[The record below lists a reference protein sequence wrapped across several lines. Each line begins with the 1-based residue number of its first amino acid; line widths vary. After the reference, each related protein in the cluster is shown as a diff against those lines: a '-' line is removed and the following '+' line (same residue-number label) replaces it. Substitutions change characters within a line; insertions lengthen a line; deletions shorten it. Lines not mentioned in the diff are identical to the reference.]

1 MANVERDK
9 RSLSKQSI
17 PCRGI
22 IILILRLGL
31 SGLFIYASLS
41 KIRDPIRFKNIVVN
55 YEVLPYW
62 MVNITAAVLP
72 WLEFW
77 TGALLLIGILVRA
90 CIVIQGSLLVLFIL
104 VTGLNIA
111 RGMEFYCG
119 CFAED
124 TIAGGI
130 SYWHIMF
137 NVFWLLMAGALFILE
152 RRRVS
157 HRFLFTHNA
166 AR

>member
-1 MANVERDK
+1 MDSWTAFNLKIDK
-9 RSLSKQSI
+9 KFIFL
-17 PCRGI
+17 
-22 IILILRLGL
+22 LRLCLG
-31 SGLFIYASLS
+31 GLFVYASFG
-41 KIRDPIRFKNIVVN
+41 KIRDPLRFKNIVAT

-77 TGALLLIGILVRA
+77 TGILVWTGIFVRA
-90 CIVIQGSLLVLFIL
+90 CIVIQGSLLVLFSL

-124 TIAGGI
+124 VIASGL

-137 NVFWLLMAGALFILE
+137 NVFWLLITIALFILE

-157 HRFLFTHNA
+157 HRFLFRSNTT
-166 AR
+166 R

>member
-1 MANVERDK
+1 MANVEKDRASH
-9 RSLSKQSI
+9 RKQSI
-17 PCRGI
+17 PHRGI
-22 IILILRLGL
+22 IIFLLRLCLG
-31 SGLFIYASLS
+31 GLFIYASLS
-41 KIRDPIRFKNIVVN
+41 KIRDPLRFKNIVAT

-77 TGALLLIGILVRA
+77 TGVLVLMGILVRG
-90 CIVIQGSLLVLFIL
+90 CIVMQGSLLVLFIL

-119 CFAED
+119 CFTED
-124 TIAGGI
+124 TIASGI

-137 NVFWLLMAGALFILE
+137 NMLWLLMAGALFILE
-152 RRRVS
+152 RRRFS
-157 HRFLFTHNA
+157 HRFLFTHNT

>member
-1 MANVERDK
+1 MANVEKDK
-9 RSLSKQSI
+9 RSLSKQLI
-17 PCRGI
+17 PCHGI
-22 IILILRLGL
+22 IALILRLGL
-31 SGLFIYASLS
+31 GGLFIYASLS
-41 KIRDPIRFKNIVVN
+41 KIRDPLRFKNIVAT

-77 TGALLLIGILVRA
+77 TGVLVLMGILVRA
-90 CIVIQGSLLVLFIL
+90 CIVMQSSLLVLFIL

-137 NVFWLLMAGALFILE
+137 NMLWLLMAGTLFILE
-152 RRRVS
+152 RRRFS

>member
-1 MANVERDK
+1 MENVEKDRASH
-9 RSLSKQSI
+9 RKQSI
-17 PCRGI
+17 RHRGI
-22 IILILRLGL
+22 IIFPLRLCLG
-31 SGLFIYASLS
+31 GLFIYASLS
-41 KIRDPIRFKNIVVN
+41 KIRDPIRFKNIVAN

-72 WLEFW
+72 WIELW
-77 TGALLLIGILVRA
+77 TGVLVLMGILVRA
-90 CIVIQGSLLVLFIL
+90 CIVMQGSLLVLFIL
-104 VTGLNIA
+104 VTGLNLA

>member
-1 MANVERDK
+1 MANVEKDRASH
-9 RSLSKQSI
+9 RKQSI
-17 PCRGI
+17 RHRGI
-22 IILILRLGL
+22 ITFPLRLCLG
-31 SGLFIYASLS
+31 GLFIYASLS
-41 KIRDPIRFKNIVVN
+41 KIRDPLRFKNIVAN

-77 TGALLLIGILVRA
+77 TGVLVLMGILVRA
-90 CIVIQGSLLVLFIL
+90 CIVMQGSLLVLFIL

-130 SYWHIMF
+130 SYWHVIF
-137 NVFWLLMAGALFILE
+137 NVLWLLMAGALFILE
-152 RRRVS
+152 RRRFS

>member
-1 MANVERDK
+1 MANVERD
-9 RSLSKQSI
+9 RASHRKQSI
-17 PCRGI
+17 RHRSI
-22 IILILRLGL
+22 IILFLRLCLG
-31 SGLFIYASLS
+31 GLFVYASLS
-41 KIRDPIRFKNIVVN
+41 KIRTPLRFKNIVAN

-72 WLEFW
+72 WIEFW
-77 TGALLLIGILVRA
+77 TGVLVLIGILVRA
-90 CIVIQGSLLVLFIL
+90 CIVLQSSLLVLFIL

-137 NVFWLLMAGALFILE
+137 NVLWLLMAVVLFILE

-157 HRFLFTHNA
+157 HRFFFTPNA